1 MSVGVNDSFPSQ
13 PPQIAE
19 VAQVMCGTIRV
30 YWAQG
35 TRHLQSLGRKHS
47 LCKHSI
53 LFPTR
58 IWGEGIWTLAFF
70 VDGLCTGLWN
80 SHSVTSQSSTIR
92 CSKSPILFIF
102 KIDQPTGSTQSYCW
116 GVLSWFFNSQNN
128 LIQSSLWFRWRRN
141 RPLKNTAEKK
151 GYSRHNW
158 FSFQR

>member
-1 MSVGVNDSFPSQ
+1 MARLGFTEHKAQDIYKVWAGNTLYANILYFFPHESG
-13 PPQIAE
+13 E
-19 VAQVMCGTIRV
+19 RV
-30 YWAQG
+30 SG
-35 TRHLQSLGRKHS
+35 PLL
-47 LCKHSI
+47 
-53 LFPTR
+53 
-58 IWGEGIWTLAFF
+58 FF